1 MIQEHLSAVLE
12 LISAKT
18 EKDGWSVF
26 PDGRGLTLY
35 AAHDGVQLA
44 VPRVEAIA
52 VKSGLL
58 RARTSKG
65 ELYVLALEDV
75 FAVAAEA
82 TPTQARKAGF
92 A

>member
-1 MIQEHLSAVLE
+1 MTQEHLSAILE
-12 LISAKT
+12 LISAKPD
-18 EKDGWSVF
+18 KDGWSTF

-35 AAHDGVQLA
+35 ASHGGVQLT

-58 RARTSKG
+58 RARTTKG
-65 ELYVLALEDV
+65 ELYLLPLEDV
-75 FAVAAEA
+75 FAAAAEA
-82 TPTQARKAGF
+82 APTQARKAGF

>member
-1 MIQEHLSAVLE
+1 MTQEHLSAILE
-12 LISAKT
+12 LISAKSDK
-18 EKDGWSVF
+18 EGWFVCT
-26 PDGRGLTLY
+26 DGRGLTLY
-35 AAHDGVQLA
+35 ASHQGVQLT

-65 ELYVLALEDV
+65 EMYLLALEDV
-75 FAVAAEA
+75 FAAAAEA

-92 A
+92 V

>member
-1 MIQEHLSAVLE
+1 MTQEHLSAILE
-12 LISAKT
+12 LISAKA
-18 EKDGWSVF
+18 EKDGWSTF

-35 AAHDGVQLA
+35 AAHDGAQLS

-52 VKSGLL
+52 VKGGLL
-58 RARTSKG
+58 RARTAKG
-65 ELYVLALEDV
+65 ELYLLALEDV
-75 FAVAAEA
+75 FAAAAEA

>member
-1 MIQEHLSAVLE
+1 MTQEHLSAILD

-44 VPRVEAIA
+44 VPRVEGIA
-52 VKSGLL
+52 VKGGLL
-58 RARTSKG
+58 RARTTKG
-65 ELYVLALEDV
+65 ELYVLTLEDV

>member
-1 MIQEHLSAVLE
+1 MIQEHLSAILD

-35 AAHDGVQLA
+35 AAHQGVQLA
-44 VPRVEAIA
+44 VPRVEALA
-52 VKSGLL
+52 VKGGLL

-92 A
+92 V

>member
-1 MIQEHLSAVLE
+1 MIQEHLSAILD

-52 VKSGLL
+52 VKGGLL

-92 A
+92 V